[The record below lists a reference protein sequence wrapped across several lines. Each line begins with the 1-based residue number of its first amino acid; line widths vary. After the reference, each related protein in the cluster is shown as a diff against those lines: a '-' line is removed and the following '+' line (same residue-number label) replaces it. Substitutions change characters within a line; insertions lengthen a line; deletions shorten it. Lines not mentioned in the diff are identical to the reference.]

1 MSPPDAEV
9 TELPASPGARLRRE
23 REAQGLS
30 QQQAAESLNLDPAVL
45 THLEANDFAAL
56 GAPVFV
62 KGHLRRYAALLG
74 LAEDE
79 VVSMYDRSKLQLG
92 EPSLVPKSRL
102 EMAPVRGKPRWPWV
116 VGGAV
121 TFFIASALLAYLSEH
136 GLPWVGTPAD
146 ETVAPVLQEVPATTL
161 RPPDATPTPA
171 SGGSAGPQLAATA
184 AAQTA
189 GPAPFSSSS
198 SPAPDA
204 GTPSATPQSAD
215 PAAANAPAPVAL
227 QPGQVSLQL
236 KFSADSW
243 VEVFDG
249 SGKAVL
255 YDLGKAGTE
264 RTLTAAAPLSVTIGD
279 AAAVAVTVNGRALPA
294 LPRAEGQALAR
305 FGIGPDG
312 SLR

>member
-1 MSPPDAEV
+1 MSPSDAEI
-9 TELPASPGARLRRE
+9 TELPSSPGARLRRE
-23 REAQGLS
+23 REAQGIGH
-30 QQQAAESLNLDPAVL
+30 QQAAESLNLDPFVL
-45 THLEANDFAAL
+45 TALEANDFAAL

-62 KGHLRRYAALLG
+62 KGHLRRYATLLG

-79 VVSMYDRSKLQLG
+79 VLLMYDRSKQQLG

-116 VGGAV
+116 VGGALA
-121 TFFIASALLAYLSEH
+121 FFIAAGLIAYLSEH
-136 GLPWVGTPAD
+136 GLPWVGPAAD
-146 ETVAPVLQEVPATTL
+146 EATAPILQEVPATTSQA
-161 RPPDATPTPA
+161 PAATSESSVSGSTTDSTP
-171 SGGSAGPQLAATA
+171 ATA
-184 AAQTA
+184 A
-189 GPAPFSSSS
+189 
-198 SPAPDA
+198 DA
-204 GTPSATPQSAD
+204 
-215 PAAANAPAPVAL
+215 PAALAL

-236 KFSADSW
+236 KFAADSW

-264 RTLTAAAPLSVTIGD
+264 RTLTAAAPLSVTIGN
-279 AAAVAVTVNGRALPA
+279 AASVTVAVNGRTLRS